1 VTAIV
6 PHFST
11 KDRAF
16 ETRRASVMLIISEL
30 ETIRKHAIGTQIKEE
45 TIGSAYQSILE
56 YMEKLYTCQ
65 LSQPL
70 CSTKLRASAIVLM
83 AFHIT
88 QNERGKE
95 REGKGRRKEKKK
107 TKTRQK
113 TKQNKKTKTK
123 KR

>member
-1 VTAIV
+1 
-6 PHFST
+6 
-11 KDRAF
+11 
-16 ETRRASVMLIISEL
+16 MLIISEL

-95 REGKGRRKEKKK
+95 REGKEKKRKGKERRGEERKENKEKKRK
-107 TKTRQK
+107 ERVITR
-113 TKQNKKTKTK
+113 
-123 KR
+123 